1 MQRASMAIAGACMQR
16 AAIMRKVCR
25 LPVNA
30 CTGAEGSYGY
40 CRCMHAGAGPLLLYG
55 PYGF

>member
-1 MQRASMAIAGACMQR
+1 MAIAGACMQR